1 MYSRCFFGVSCDV
14 GSSNV
19 PLDIPVDSDLHHFW
33 GMCRNE
39 RSDDMNSWED
49 PLADELED
57 EDAGAE
63 TVALV
68 ELASSHLANRAYVA
82 VTHLLE
88 DVVQGVDEYSSVRP
102 TRRLIA
108 LYALA
113 LYRLGESE
121 AVTAGFDH
129 LNVTVGGFADMEGG
143 ATAPGA
149 NEERE
154 ELQAA
159 GVARDSVAE
168 GTVEVLLSVLGTVDP
183 TGGERRPMTV
193 GRADM
198 GGVPRTAASS
208 RGAAASSARSVYDGR
223 NLSSDPNIVSATAST
238 GGVGANPRLGELRS
252 LLEGAER
259 TNRMNSHSW
268 FVYGLVLKGQGARTA
283 ARDAFLRSVQREPLF
298 WAPWA
303 ELAQLVDRRE
313 SGLLADLAL
322 PHHPMR
328 LLFTLETLKW
338 VGFNMDA
345 VQLALALERDMPELG
360 VTPAVVVGGAV
371 ALTNLREHWL
381 AKEVFAAARAQWPM
395 YLDGMDEYSNALY
408 VHEDTSGLCQ
418 LARDAVLID
427 RYRPETCCIIGNY
440 HSLCGD
446 HVQAVLH
453 FRRALRLNPRYGA
466 TWTLLG
472 HELIN
477 LKQTRAAVSAYR
489 SALAITP
496 HDYRAWYGLA
506 QVYEI
511 LSMPLYALYYFERAA
526 ELRPTD
532 ARMWTAMASCYESLS
547 MWEGAARCY
556 ERAIVTVDREGTAL
570 PRVAK
575 LYATRLGNQ
584 SKAAHYYVRLLSRL
598 DREGSHGRDVVEALG
613 FLANHEFHAGNKE
626 ACSAYCHRLLDYNCK
641 ERDDAQAL
649 LARMGEAV

>member
-1 MYSRCFFGVSCDV
+1 
-14 GSSNV
+14 
-19 PLDIPVDSDLHHFW
+19 
-33 GMCRNE
+33 
-39 RSDDMNSWED
+39 
-49 PLADELED
+49 
-57 EDAGAE
+57 
-63 TVALV
+63 
-68 ELASSHLANRAYVA
+68 
-82 VTHLLE
+82 
-88 DVVQGVDEYSSVRP
+88 
-102 TRRLIA
+102 
-108 LYALA
+108 
-113 LYRLGESE
+113 
-121 AVTAGFDH
+121 
-129 LNVTVGGFADMEGG
+129 
-143 ATAPGA
+143 
-149 NEERE
+149 
-154 ELQAA
+154 
-159 GVARDSVAE
+159 
-168 GTVEVLLSVLGTVDP
+168 
-183 TGGERRPMTV
+183 
-193 GRADM
+193 
-198 GGVPRTAASS
+198 
-208 RGAAASSARSVYDGR
+208 
-223 NLSSDPNIVSATAST
+223 
-238 GGVGANPRLGELRS
+238 
-252 LLEGAER
+252 
-259 TNRMNSHSW
+259 
-268 FVYGLVLKGQGARTA
+268 
-283 ARDAFLRSVQREPLF
+283 
-298 WAPWA
+298 
-303 ELAQLVDRRE
+303 
-313 SGLLADLAL
+313 
-322 PHHPMR
+322 
-328 LLFTLETLKW
+328 
-338 VGFNMDA
+338 
-345 VQLALALERDMPELG
+345 
-360 VTPAVVVGGAV
+360 
-371 ALTNLREHWL
+371 
-381 AKEVFAAARAQWPM
+381 M